1 MRSLFICRHLLLIVH
16 QTQLCLLQY
25 YLRGLSCLLCLSYK
39 LVLSFATRQNYC
51 LGDTDASDAAV
62 HVAVSWMCGLLPLR
76 LLLHFQKL
84 LLLFTSVTWTQ
95 THQRLPCMSPYPG
108 CVACSFCVCSCI
120 SRNFCCCSLPLLGH
134 RRIRCCRAC
143 CRILDVWPT
152 PFAFAPAFLKL
163 LLLFISVNWT
173 QTHQMLPCMSP
184 YPGCVACSH
193 CVCSCIS
200 EIAAVHCRCWDTG
213 VPNAAQYVPV
223 SVVRSAPFCGRTAFG
238 CS

>member
-143 CRILDVWPT
+143 RRILDVWPAL
-152 PFAFAPAFLKL
+152 FAFAPAFPETAAVVHCRYLDTDASDAAVHVAVSWMCGLLPLRLLLHFQKL
-163 LLLFISVNWT
+163 LLLFMSVNWT
-173 QTHQMLPCMSP
+173 QVHQMLPCLSP
-184 YPGCVACSH
+184 YPGCVACSL
-193 CVCSCIS
+193 CIRSCIS
-200 EIAAVHCRCWDTG
+200 
-213 VPNAAQYVPV
+213 
-223 SVVRSAPFCGRTAFG
+223 
-238 CS
+238 

>member
-143 CRILDVWPT
+143 RRILDVWPALI
-152 PFAFAPAFLKL
+152 AFAPAFLKL
-163 LLLFISVNWT
+163 LLFTAVAGT
-173 QTHQMLPCMSP
+173 QVYQMLPSMSLYQLCGLLP
-184 YPGCVACSH
+184 
-193 CVCSCIS
+193 
-200 EIAAVHCRCWDTG
+200 
-213 VPNAAQYVPV
+213 
-223 SVVRSAPFCGRTAFG
+223 SVVALPLDAHEVLLLLEGEGSEERKDEQEQTQSWGADQVRLVLI
-238 CS
+238 